1 MAVSA
6 VTSTGTSAVSDRA
19 KSFAGDFNT
28 FLKLLTTQLQ
38 KQDPLSPMDA
48 TAFTSQLVQFASVE
62 QSIQTNA
69 KLTSIATLLQANGTT
84 SALAL
89 LGREVTAAGNQVA
102 LPDEG
107 DAVIRYRLDKAAA
120 EVALTVLD
128 KNGRTV
134 QRLDGVGSAG
144 ENAVNWDGRDA
155 SGQRLPA
162 GTYTVTVEAK
172 TADGAVVGADQF
184 IRGTVQALE
193 SGDDGMQVLV
203 GGALLPM
210 SAIGHIAEP
219 AAPAAA

>member
-1 MAVSA
+1 MTVSA
-6 VTSTGTSAVSDRA
+6 IAGNAASATSDRT
-19 KSFAGDFNT
+19 KTFAGDFNT

-38 KQDPLSPMDA
+38 KQDPLAPMDA

-69 KLTSIATLLQANGTT
+69 KLASIGTLLQANGTA

-89 LGREVTAAGNQVA
+89 LGREVTAEGSMVA
-102 LPDEG
+102 LPEEG
-107 DAVIRYRLDKAAA
+107 DAVIRYRLGKPAA

-128 KNGRTV
+128 QKGRTV
-134 QRLDGVGSAG
+134 QRLAGVGAAG

-162 GTYTVTVEAK
+162 GTYTVRIEAK
-172 TADGAVVGADQF
+172 AADGTVVGADQF

-193 SGDDGMQVLV
+193 PGSNGMHLLV

-210 SAIGHIAEP
+210 SAIGSIAEP
-219 AAPAAA
+219 APAAA